1 VNIPFMTLKNLKGF
15 RFWAD
20 ERKRTGF
27 EADAAD
33 FTAANVTTFTAK
45 CHLCNELKDTAK
57 DKAALKPDALKK
69 LTGWVLWNEF
79 FKNYLCQILSAAKT
93 PLIYLTRDARANPEE
108 PLDRTNFGTPTTKY
122 LIEATIFHERHYDID
137 NPQFYR
143 KLKSSTVN
151 GKGWSYIKKY
161 ERSQDGRSA

>member
-1 VNIPFMTLKNLKGF
+1 MNIPFMTLKNLKGL

-45 CHLCNELKDTAK
+45 CHECNELKDTAK

-69 LTGWVLWNEF
+69 LTG
-79 FKNYLCQILSAAKT
+79 
-93 PLIYLTRDARANPEE
+93 
-108 PLDRTNFGTPTTKY
+108 
-122 LIEATIFHERHYDID
+122 
-137 NPQFYR
+137 
-143 KLKSSTVN
+143 
-151 GKGWSYIKKY
+151 
-161 ERSQDGRSA
+161 